1 MAKREKPGLSGGD
14 TAENA
19 LEAYMRDLSHVRNA
33 SKHTVKNYGRD
44 VQVFLQFYGRHLGE
58 DVKISTLSKLEARD
72 ARAWLSDLSSKNVGA
87 SSRARALSSLRGF
100 YRFLARNKLTENAVL
115 KTMRAPKRNAPA
127 PRPLSSDSIDQLLM
141 EAPQAKEGWEGL
153 RDRALFLLLYG
164 SGLRLSEALSLT
176 GEDTAA
182 LERGQLTVTGKGRKQ
197 RVVPVLEKVSDG
209 LKDYMKACPHPFDR
223 KQPLFKGARGKVLN
237 PAQAQKAMRN
247 LRRQLQF
254 PDHATP
260 HALRH
265 SFASHLLNSGA
276 DLRSIQEL
284 LGHASLSTTQVYT
297 KVDETS
303 LMKVYEKAH
312 PRAKMTGSK

>member
-1 MAKREKPGLSGGD
+1 MARHENLALSVGD
-14 TAENA
+14 SAENA
-19 LEAYMRDLSHVRNA
+19 LEAYMRHLSQARNA
-33 SKHTVKNYGRD
+33 SPHTVKNYGRD
-44 VQVFLQFYGRHLGE
+44 VQVFLQFYGKHLGE
-58 DVKISTLSKLEARD
+58 ELKVATLSKLDARD
-72 ARAWLSDLSSKNVGA
+72 ARAWLSDLAAKNVGN

-100 YRFLARNKLTENAVL
+100 YRFLARHKLTENAVL
-115 KTMRAPKRNAPA
+115 KTLRAPKRNPPA
-127 PRPLSSDSIDQLLM
+127 PRPLSPDSIDQLLR
-141 EAPQAKEGWEGL
+141 EAPQVKEGWEGL

-164 SGLRLSEALSLT
+164 AGLRLSEALSLT
-176 GEDTAA
+176 GEDMTA
-182 LERGQLTVTGKGRKQ
+182 LEGGQMTVTGKGRKQ
-197 RVVPVLEKVSDG
+197 RVVPVLADVGQG
-209 LKDYMKACPHPFDR
+209 LKDYMKACPHAFEK

-303 LMKVYEKAH
+303 LLKVYEKAH
-312 PRAKMTGSK
+312 PRAKG